1 MKKEKE
7 KTIQEVLAAMKA
19 EDILDEIRAL
29 LERSGETVET
39 QAVWDIIRRGEDLE
53 DRICQDLTVYLVPLC
68 KCFSTSEESRI

>member
-1 MKKEKE
+1 MKKERE

-39 QAVWDIIRRGEDLE
+39 PAVWDIIRRGEMADGF
-53 DRICQDLTVYLVPLC
+53 YL
-68 KCFSTSEESRI
+68 S

>member
-1 MKKEKE
+1 MKKERE

-39 QAVWDIIRRGEDLE
+39 QAVWDIIRRREMADGF
-53 DRICQDLTVYLVPLC
+53 YL
-68 KCFSTSEESRI
+68 S

>member
-19 EDILDEIRAL
+19 EDILDETRAL

-39 QAVWDIIRRGEDLE
+39 QAVWDIIRRGEMADGF
-53 DRICQDLTVYLVPLC
+53 YL
-68 KCFSTSEESRI
+68 S

>member
-29 LERSGETVET
+29 LERSGEKVET
-39 QAVWDIIRRGEDLE
+39 QAVWDIILRGEVADGF
-53 DRICQDLTVYLVPLC
+53 YL
-68 KCFSTSEESRI
+68 S